1 MDNVG
6 QPERDA
12 RRDLAVAVAGG
23 EKCDEDGRSDPLSQR
38 GDAPSAR
45 WSPPFAPRCR
55 VAEIYVYDNDSR
67 DGTAEA
73 ARAAGVAPRFEPTPG
88 KGNVVRRMF
97 ADIEADVYVLV
108 DGDATYRPPSAA
120 ANGRQTAPASVS
132 TWWSA
137 KETPRRRSDA

>member
-1 MDNVG
+1 MKT
-6 QPERDA
+6 
-12 RRDLAVAVAGG
+12 AVLIPCRNEATTIGKVVAAF
-23 EKCDEDGRSDPLSQR
+23 RAALPL
-38 GDAPSAR
+38 
-45 WSPPFAPRCR
+45 
-55 VAEIYVYDNDSR
+55 AEIYVYDNDSR

-108 DGDATYRPPSAA
+108 DGDATYHPPSAA
-120 ANGRQTAPASVS
+120 EMVRQTAPASIS

-137 KETPRRRSDA
+137 KETPRRRATPIVAATRSATAC